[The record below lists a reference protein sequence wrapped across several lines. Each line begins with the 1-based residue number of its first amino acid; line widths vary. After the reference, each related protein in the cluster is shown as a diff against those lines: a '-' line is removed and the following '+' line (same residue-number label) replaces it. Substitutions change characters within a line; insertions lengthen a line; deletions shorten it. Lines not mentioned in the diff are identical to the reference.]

1 MDEEMKSILKN
12 VMYKLDTIEN
22 TQQEMKQDMLG
33 MKQDMVEM
41 KQDQQGMKQD
51 MLGMKQ
57 DIAGMKQD
65 IAGMKQD
72 IAGIKKEQQGM
83 KKDISAVKNEQKEMK
98 KQLELLNIRQD
109 EIYSVVTSIDESN
122 RVHKAEIDNI
132 TVKFAHFEGIKNKIG
147 DIINEDRVLK

>member
-1 MDEEMKSILKN
+1 
-12 VMYKLDTIEN
+12 
-22 TQQEMKQDMLG
+22 
-33 MKQDMVEM
+33 
-41 KQDQQGMKQD
+41 
-51 MLGMKQ
+51 MKQ